1 MNGSIK
7 VLHVLKSSTYS
18 GAENVVITIIKNL
31 PGNYESAYAAS
42 DGEIRFVLEK
52 EKIKHYLFDKFTL
65 SNLIK
70 VVKDFDPDIIHAH
83 DFSATVACANLRGR
97 FRIIS
102 HLHYD
107 PPWVKTW
114 NLRTMVYV
122 LSTSKISKVLSVSA
136 KSFENMVFSK
146 LIKKKYENVRNPI
159 DIKRVLA
166 LGNLDEQVGIYDLL
180 FVGRF
185 VEQKNPQR
193 FINIVNL
200 LAQKGQYLKCA
211 MLGVGDLTEECE
223 QLIAHYGLQKQIELL
238 GFKKNPYIYMKSAK
252 LLCVTSKWEGYGL
265 VVVEANILGTPVLSS
280 YTSGVVEVLGEN
292 AIELC
297 GSDQEFIDKI
307 QLLLN
312 NYSEYEEW
320 KNMTLKRVKQLTKL
334 DEYIRKIDQV
344 YRNIL

>member
-18 GAENVVITIIKNL
+18 GAENVVITIIRNL

-52 EKIKHYLFDKFTL
+52 EKIKNYLFDNFTL

-122 LSTSKISKVLSVSA
+122 LSTRRISKVLSVSA

-146 LIKKKYENVRNPI
+146 LIQKKYENVRNPV
-159 DIKRVLA
+159 DTERVLA
-166 LGNLDEQVGIYDLL
+166 LGNLDEQIGTYDLL
-180 FVGRF
+180 FVGRL

-223 QLIAHYGLQKQIELL
+223 QLIAHYGLQKQIKLL
-238 GFKKNPYIYMKSAK
+238 GFKENPYIYMKSAK

-280 YTSGVVEVLGEN
+280 YTSGVVEVLGET

-307 QLLLN
+307 QLLLS
-312 NYSEYEEW
+312 NYSEYKEW

-334 DEYIRKIDQV
+334 DEYMRKIDQV